1 MKLIS
6 NFSSFVKVLAGNTA
20 LLNDVGTLG
29 TSNLTLVLGNES
41 ADLDSMVSSLTL
53 AYVLS
58 AQKNSSSVGNVVAV
72 MNTNRADMV
81 LRQDCQMLLQSALL
95 AEGGKGI
102 EDLTFIDDI
111 DLQAVVGR
119 YSSDNN
125 SNNNKKKEQE
135 GIGRPALDVWLVDH
149 NAPAS
154 RQSFLEDYVR
164 GIVDHHVDE
173 GKCQAAQWREIES
186 VGSCSTLVA
195 AKVRSLG
202 NPVDPTLAKLM
213 LAPVL
218 LDTDNFSAA
227 SQRATEKDRDIR
239 SWLVPLVEWAPHA
252 SSSSFSSLLEGAAG
266 AGSSDAEGDDE
277 AQSSGRELQVSS
289 AQELYKTL
297 DKLKGSVKHLASED
311 LLRKDYKQWQ
321 VADGAGKVWA
331 VGISSVAYRMQKWL
345 KRDGVGGVEDAVQA
359 WIAKQGLDVALIMT
373 HGKAR
378 PRKKQPKAYGRDL
391 AVGFSQAGVSGLQE
405 SLLVRLLRE
414 SDTLGLQSLHVDDL
428 QSDMDRSRMLFFAQ
442 TRSESSRK
450 QVFPAVKHAIES
462 M

>member
-20 LLNDVGTLG
+20 LLNDLG
-29 TSNLTLVLGNES
+29 ALGASNLTLVLGNES

-58 AQKNSSSVGNVVAV
+58 AQKNNSSSSSNSIGNVVAI

-81 LRQDCQMLLQSALL
+81 LRQDCQVLLQSALL

-119 YSSDNN
+119 YSSG
-125 SNNNKKKEQE
+125 KEEEEQE
-135 GIGRPALDVWLVDH
+135 GIGKPALDVWLVDH

-173 GKCQAAQWREIES
+173 GKCRAAQWREIDS

-195 AKVRSLG
+195 AKIRSLG
-202 NPVDPTLAKLM
+202 SPVGPTLARLM

-218 LDTDNFSAA
+218 LDTGKFNPA
-227 SQRATEKDRDIR
+227 SRRATEKDRDIC

-252 SSSSFSSLLEGAAG
+252 SSLEGSAG
-266 AGSSDAEGDDE
+266 AESSDVEGDDE
-277 AQSSGRELQVSS
+277 AQSSGRVLQVSS
-289 AQELYKTL
+289 AQELYRTL
-297 DKLKGSVKHLASED
+297 DKLKGSVKHLSSED

-321 VADGAGKVWA
+321 VSDGAGKMWA

-359 WIAKQGLDVALIMT
+359 WIARQGLDVALIMT

-378 PRKKQPKAYGRDL
+378 PRKKQPKVYGRDL
-391 AVGFSQAGVSGLQE
+391 AVGFSQTGVSGLQE
-405 SLLVRLLRE
+405 SLLVQLLRG